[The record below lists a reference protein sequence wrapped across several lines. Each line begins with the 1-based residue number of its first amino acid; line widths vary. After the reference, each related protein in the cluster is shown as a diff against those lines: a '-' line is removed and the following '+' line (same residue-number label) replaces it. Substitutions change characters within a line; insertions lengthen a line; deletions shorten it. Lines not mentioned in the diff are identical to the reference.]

1 MSKSKEHERNLHS
14 RDSLGWVVVSLLA
27 DGVAAFLTVSVLI
40 RIQSYLDGQHR
51 QRLMQPTSIPTLPS
65 FTPEATSNPTSQFV
79 TATPLDTATPT
90 LDLSPIWDC
99 GFVNNPNNLDGYN
112 SNLPDAPTASH
123 VLALPGIGKSG
134 VDNPP
139 YLLNGRL
146 VSQLSD
152 LSLVRNEDEICALQP

>member
-1 MSKSKEHERNLHS
+1 
-14 RDSLGWVVVSLLA
+14 
-27 DGVAAFLTVSVLI
+27 
-40 RIQSYLDGQHR
+40 
-51 QRLMQPTSIPTLPS
+51 MQPIPTPTLPS
-65 FTPEATSNPTSQFV
+65 LIPESTSSPTNSFV
-79 TATPLDTATPT
+79 TAAPLDTATSTPDIS
-90 LDLSPIWDC
+90 LIWNC

-152 LSLVRNEDEICALQP
+152 LSLVRNEDEVCALRP